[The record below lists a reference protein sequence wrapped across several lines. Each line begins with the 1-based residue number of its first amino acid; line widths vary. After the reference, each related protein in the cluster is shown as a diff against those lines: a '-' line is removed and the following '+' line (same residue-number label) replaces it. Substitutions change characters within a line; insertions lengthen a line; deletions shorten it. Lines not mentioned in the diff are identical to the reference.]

1 MDAADRTDIQKPGL
15 ADLFNLLME
24 LKTQMTAGFKRCDD
38 KFAALERRLDSIER
52 RLDSLEGRVTAL
64 EGRVTA
70 LEGRMTALE
79 GRVTGLEADAAP
91 SAQSEESKVPPR
103 AQSQVTPPSAQFQV
117 PYHTQSKPKA
127 PVLRSSSSKK

>member
-24 LKTQMTAGFKRCDD
+24 LKTQMTAGFKRCED
-38 KFAALERRLDSIER
+38 KFAALER

-79 GRVTGLEADAAP
+79 GRVTGLEAGAAP